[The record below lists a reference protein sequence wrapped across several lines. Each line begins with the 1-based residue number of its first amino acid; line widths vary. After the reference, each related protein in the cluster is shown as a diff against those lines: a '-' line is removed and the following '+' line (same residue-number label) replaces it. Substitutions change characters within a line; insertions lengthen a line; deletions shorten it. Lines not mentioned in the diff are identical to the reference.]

1 VADYFAE
8 SGYPRSLLTG
18 SATGDDD
25 GTADD
30 ADLLDRFDDARPCG
44 RSFPPPVGRLDTP
57 GVEVGHHA
65 GVGEDDGKQA
75 WRERVWAEMSVAHVA
90 RFPGAKGRIP
100 NFVGAEKA
108 AKLLEDTEPW
118 RRAEALKSN
127 PDSPQLPV
135 RAAALAAGK
144 TVVMAVP
151 KLRTPE
157 PFLLLDPDRL
167 TVAPRRAASISGADE
182 HGEPVGVDA
191 VPRLDLVVCGSV
203 CVNRQGAR
211 LGKGGGFSDLE
222 LALGVETG
230 WIDEHTTIV
239 TTVHP
244 VQVVDDELP
253 ETDHDFRLDLIVTP
267 DEVIRCP
274 SASRPPGILW
284 DHLDAEKIEAIP
296 ALARRR
302 PKQ

>member
-1 VADYFAE
+1 MAN
-8 SGYPRSLLTG
+8 
-18 SATGDDD
+18 
-25 GTADD
+25 
-30 ADLLDRFDDARPCG
+30 
-44 RSFPPPVGRLDTP
+44 
-57 GVEVGHHA
+57 
-65 GVGEDDGKQA
+65 DDGKQA
-75 WRERVWAEMSVAHVA
+75 WRERVWAEMSAARVA

-118 RRAEALKSN
+118 RRAETLKSN

-144 TVVMAVP
+144 IVVMAVP
-151 KLRTPE
+151 RLRTSE

-167 TVAPRRAASISGADE
+167 AVAPRKAASISGAGE
-182 HGEPVGVDA
+182 HGEPIPVEA

-211 LGKGGGFSDLE
+211 IGKGGGYSDLE

-244 VQVVDDELP
+244 LQVVDDDLP

-274 SASRPPGILW
+274 SASRPAGILW
-284 DHLDAEKIEAIP
+284 HHLDAEKIEVIP
-296 ALARRR
+296 ALVSRRR
-302 PKQ
+302 DR